1 MATPR
6 TKRDPDAVNART
18 RLMEATIEVIL
29 EEGYAAATSRKV
41 AARAG
46 VKQALVYYYFPTMDD
61 LFLAVVRGGAE
72 VTFERQRRA
81 LEENDPLRAL
91 WLISGDARATK
102 LNTEFMA
109 LANHRKVVSAELKR
123 SSERIRDIETAAVT
137 MVLRAHGVDLEK
149 YPPVVMSMIL
159 TGMARNLRNEE
170 AVGVTAGHA
179 ELSAFIERFIDEYS
193 SAPSPDRDA

>member
-1 MATPR
+1 MAT
-6 TKRDPDAVNART
+6 ARKKGDQDTAAKT

-72 VTFERQRRA
+72 VTLARQRQA
-81 LEENDPLRAL
+81 LEQNDPLRAL
-91 WLISGDARATK
+91 WMVSGDARATK

-109 LANHRKVVSAELKR
+109 LANHRKVIGAELKR

-137 MVLRAHGVDLEK
+137 MVLRAKGVDLEK
-149 YPPVVMSMIL
+149 YPPMVMSMIL

-179 ELSAFIERFIDEYS
+179 ALTAFVEDILDQFDGTAS
-193 SAPSPDRDA
+193 T

>member
-1 MATPR
+1 MAT
-6 TKRDPDAVNART
+6 ARKKGDQDTAAKT

-72 VTFERQRRA
+72 VTLARQRQA
-81 LEENDPLRAL
+81 LEQNDPLRAL
-91 WLISGDARATK
+91 WMVSGDARATK

-109 LANHRKVVSAELKR
+109 LANHRKIIGAELKR

-137 MVLRAHGVDLEK
+137 MVLRARGVDLEK
-149 YPPVVMSMIL
+149 YPPMVMSMIL

-179 ELSAFIERFIDEYS
+179 ALTAFVEGILDQFDGTAS
-193 SAPSPDRDA
+193 T

>member
-1 MATPR
+1 VATVR
-6 TKRDPDAVNART
+6 KKGDQDTAAKT

-72 VTFERQRRA
+72 VTLARQRQA
-81 LEENDPLRAL
+81 LEQNDPLRAL
-91 WLISGDARATK
+91 WMVSGDARATK

-109 LANHRKVVSAELKR
+109 LANHRKVIGAELKR

-137 MVLRAHGVDLEK
+137 MVLRAKGVDLEK
-149 YPPVVMSMIL
+149 YPPMVMSMIL

-179 ELSAFIERFIDEYS
+179 ALTAFVEGILDQFDGTAS
-193 SAPSPDRDA
+193 T

>member
-1 MATPR
+1 MAT
-6 TKRDPDAVNART
+6 ARKKGDQDTAAKT

-72 VTFERQRRA
+72 VTLARQRQA

-91 WLISGDARATK
+91 WMVSGDARATK

-109 LANHRKVVSAELKR
+109 LANHRKVIGAELKR

-137 MVLRAHGVDLEK
+137 MVLRAKGVDLEK
-149 YPPVVMSMIL
+149 YPPMVMSMIL

-179 ELSAFIERFIDEYS
+179 ALTAFVEDILDQFDGTAS
-193 SAPSPDRDA
+193 T